1 MKYFYIDSEGNKKR
15 YRGNVNDID
24 GVLVGTIINHKKN
37 QYITELNK
45 ESDSVIEDK
54 EITYPVYKDKYGNEI
69 KISDSDEIRN
79 NEVVKTYKEEF
90 DITFTPPVEDK
101 EYFTYKDRN
110 GKIQNYTGEVREKN
124 GRYFGDI

>member
-1 MKYFYIDSEGNKKR
+1 MKYFYINSEGNKKR
-15 YRGNVNDID
+15 YRGNVKDVD
-24 GVLVGTIINHKKN
+24 GVLVGTIVNHKKN
-37 QYITELNK
+37 QYIAELNK
-45 ESDSVIEDK
+45 ESDSIIEDK

-69 KISDSDEIRN
+69 KLSDSDEIRN

-110 GKIQNYTGEVREKN
+110 GKVQIYTGKVSEKN
-124 GRYFGDI
+124 GKYFGDI

>member
-15 YRGNVNDID
+15 YRGNVKDVD
-24 GVLVGTIINHKKN
+24 GVLVGTIVNHKKN
-37 QYITELNK
+37 QYIAELNK

-69 KISDSDEIRN
+69 KLSDSDEVRN
-79 NEVVKTYKEEF
+79 DEVVKTYKEEF
-90 DITFTPPVEDK
+90 DITFTPPIEDK

-110 GKIQNYTGEVREKN
+110 GKIQIYTGKVHEKN